1 MIKNKNLFFLILII
15 IGSMIISSCTK
26 KTSSD
31 PISETLFTNEALN
44 FSVEI
49 PSQWDEKYL
58 IEGYENGVHFYS
70 INNREYGGLLC
81 SIERL
86 VGELITQ
93 KDMDQAPV
101 SQKILLKDN
110 GYTYILRM
118 PSDVQFALDNN
129 KLKNEYKEMQA
140 LVNDMASTIK
150 SLEDKK
156 PISKIE
162 GYKVIG
168 TSFFTLE
175 IPEDWDVKTTEDYE
189 LRWEIYSE
197 EDIVGDIELFP
208 YKSLYDSPYI
218 ETNLNKLLVD
228 DELQRKARIYLNDE
242 DGYEE
247 VMQNIKLTFEFVP
260 SPFTVLD
267 LESASVEYINGGGKK
282 LFGQIEDIKI
292 VKGVPQTI
300 IIRVMEFISDDT
312 SDSGFYIKDLGF
324 KEEYSLENQVIIA
337 PLMPP
342 NYNRFEVYGMYNM
355 DNEFIQTYENLY
367 NMHYNF
373 IIGADNQLKIIMG
386 FYLP

>member
-1 MIKNKNLFFLILII
+1 MVKNKILIFLILIV
-15 IGSMIISSCTK
+15 IGSMILLSCTK
-26 KTSSD
+26 ETSSV
-31 PISETLFTNEALN
+31 PITEIFTNEDLN

-49 PSQWDEKYL
+49 PKQWEGKFIAEDYEK
-58 IEGYENGVHFYS
+58 GVNFYS
-70 INNREYGGLLC
+70 KNNKDYGGLLC

-86 VGELITQ
+86 VGELISQ
-93 KDMDQAPV
+93 EDLDQAPV

-129 KLKNEYKEMQA
+129 KLKKEYGEMQA
-140 LVNDMASTIK
+140 LVNDMASSIKTINDSRPVPK
-150 SLEDKK
+150 V
-156 PISKIE
+156 E

-175 IPEDWDVKTTEDYE
+175 IPEDWDVKTTEDYD

-197 EDIVGDIELFP
+197 ENIVGDIELFP
-208 YKSLYDSPYI
+208 YKSLYEGPYI
-218 ETNLNKLLVD
+218 ETDLNKLLVD

-242 DGYEE
+242 DGYKEI
-247 VMQNIKLTFEFVP
+247 MQNITLTFEFTP

-267 LESASVEYINGGGKK
+267 VEAAAVEYINGGGKK
-282 LFGQIEDIKI
+282 VFGQIENIEIVDGTPKSITIKA
-292 VKGVPQTI
+292 K
-300 IIRVMEFISDDT
+300 EFIPDD
-312 SDSGFYIKDLGF
+312 SADSGFYIKDLGL
-324 KEEYSLENQVIIA
+324 KEVYSLENGVIMA

-342 NYNRFEVYGMYNM
+342 NYNSFEAYGIYNM

-367 NMHYNF
+367 NMHYDF
-373 IIGADNQLKIIMG
+373 IIGADKQLKIIMG